1 MHTHANT
8 QMGKADRA
16 AKEEERILLLHNKDK
31 INISDIDLTYLVA
44 LAVMSNEHKREFFK
58 CSLWVLKL
66 HLGQ

>member
-1 MHTHANT
+1 MHAHANS

-58 CSLWVLKL
+58 CSLWVSKL